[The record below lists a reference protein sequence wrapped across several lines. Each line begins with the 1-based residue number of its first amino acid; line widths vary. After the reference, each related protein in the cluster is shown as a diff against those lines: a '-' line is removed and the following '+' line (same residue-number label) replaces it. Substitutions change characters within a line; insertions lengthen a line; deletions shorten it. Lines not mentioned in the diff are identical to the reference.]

1 MCLFKIV
8 IQVKNS
14 DAAKTALDKISAMQ
28 FSIPP
33 CSPDLNPIEHVFNLV
48 GKKLTSDAVKH
59 SISKESYAKFLE
71 RVENAFSTYP
81 VEPIDNIIKSM
92 LKRI

>member
-1 MCLFKIV
+1 MV

-48 GKKLTSDAVKH
+48 EKKLTSDAVKH

-71 RVENAFSTYP
+71 RVETHFR
-81 VEPIDNIIKSM
+81 PIPLNLLIILSS
-92 LKRI
+92 LC